1 MAKTR
6 NRKSGQAL
14 GEQDMAQVVNV
25 LNVFLCAIP
34 YDLRANAKEVAYRT
48 FIGWCLQSSAERKVR
63 SEALNN
69 SSSSD
74 LEFTLNDCSYVIE
87 LKLLTQQ
94 QQQDP
99 QNAVKLAAAA
109 QQQVYDRGY
118 DFNDQDGGDIKHYGL
133 ALVVSEHS
141 RQIEYWRYFDG
152 SNVIA
157 ESAVAPVSVENSPE
171 QSQ

>member
-1 MAKTR
+1 
-6 NRKSGQAL
+6 
-14 GEQDMAQVVNV
+14 MAQVVSV

-48 FIGWCLQSSAERKVR
+48 FIGWCLQSSAKRKVR

-69 SSSSD
+69 SSSSSD
-74 LEFTLNDCSYVIE
+74 LEFTLNDCSYVVE

-118 DFNDQDGGDIKHYGL
+118 DFNAKSDGDTKHYGL

-171 QSQ
+171 QFQ